1 MTSEKATNEN
11 ATPDALSALR
21 RRHLRLG
28 WWCLVLFGAFGIL
41 LEVFHGLKS
50 GYYLNV
56 SNETRRLMWRL
67 AHTHGTLLAL
77 VNVGFALSLPHL
89 RDAGGAWARRASV
102 FLVGAQWLLPGGFL
116 LGGVVVQGADP
127 SPGIFLVPVGAL
139 LLVLACLGAAR
150 RA

>member
-1 MTSEKATNEN
+1 MSSDPPADPLE
-11 ATPDALSALR
+11 SLR

-28 WWCLVLFGAFGIL
+28 WWCLALFALLGIV
-41 LEVFHGLKS
+41 LEVFHGLKV

-56 SNETRRLMWRL
+56 SNETRRLMWTL
-67 AHTHGTLLAL
+67 AHTHGTLLAV
-77 VNVGFALSLPHL
+77 VNVGFALSLAHL
-89 RDAGGAWARRASV
+89 RDAQGAWTRRASA

-127 SPGIFLVPVGAL
+127 SPGIFLVPVGAV
-139 LLVLACLGAAR
+139 LLVLGAAAVAR